1 MLKSIKQYNSKQ
13 SALVIGGHGKTERFK
28 KYILAFG
35 SKYKYIEKIMF
46 DVITF
51 GSATRDIFVRSKEF
65 KIIDSPEFLTGKAL
79 AVEAGGKI
87 YIEELVFSTGGGG
100 TNCAATFA
108 LQGLKTAFVGLV
120 GNDQGGLEIFR
131 ELNNLGVDCNF
142 IKTTVKASTPHSIIL
157 SAPDKDRS
165 ILVYEG
171 ASHLLS
177 LGDIPFE
184 QIKQSKWFYLSGLS
198 GEASK
203 TFEPIINFAAANKI
217 KLAVNPGHDQLTENL
232 DVLKKLLNKIDI
244 LLVNQEEAS
253 LICGIDYKNETEL
266 FKKFD
271 ELVSGIA
278 VMSKGKEGVAVADG
292 KQIYRAGIPQSGY
305 IDRTGS
311 GDAFGSGFVAV
322 IIRGGSIGEAIQ
334 FGTANATGTIQR
346 LGAKTGLLKKGDFG
360 PWEKVQVAIT
370 KL

>member
-1 MLKSIKQYNSKQ
+1 
-13 SALVIGGHGKTERFK
+13 
-28 KYILAFG
+28 
-35 SKYKYIEKIMF
+35 MF
-46 DVITF
+46 DIVTF

-65 KIIDSPEFLTGKAL
+65 RIIDSPEFLTGKAL

-120 GNDQGGLEIFR
+120 GDDQGGLEIFR

-157 SAPDKDRS
+157 SAPSKPARLASQPVSQAERDGQGENVAGGDRS

-305 IDRTGS
+305 VDRTGS

-322 IIRGGSIGEAIQ
+322 TIRGGSIAEAIQ

-346 LGAKTGLLKKGDFG
+346 LGAKSGLLKKGDFG
-360 PWEKVQVAIT
+360 PWEKVQVLT
-370 KL
+370 EKL